1 MKQKTYLTT
10 LTDKQLIE
18 HYHVALQNFIMDMG
32 TISAFEIGNIKKEL
46 LKRLNGIQG

>member
-10 LTDKQLIE
+10 LTHKQLIE
-18 HYHVALQNFIMDMG
+18 HYHNALEMFIMDMG
-32 TISAFEIGNIKKEL
+32 EISAFEIANIKKEL